1 MIAWKCRCVVVCV
14 YVCGDLLDKGEW
26 LTSQLNMKNSF
37 LLPSCAVL
45 TLRLFFPAWSF
56 LLTILQDLLH
66 ISVPAT
72 PAGLQ
77 VSTLPCIHV
86 EKTDDLGDG
95 FSSIWVRLTDIQN
108 SEHLHTHNQLTDVNN
123 QRGVH
128 RQKHRVPPKRLNSAG
143 LLHWFSL
150 LGSHWSSLMSG
161 MLSRQ
166 GGLRPQGIGDAFSQ
180 LKVFVR
186 PSSSLNSSRHQ
197 HSRQHP
203 HTVAVVLAECFFHI
217 DLSKIIRIKKKD

>member
-1 MIAWKCRCVVVCV
+1 MQVCCCVCV
-14 YVCGDLLDKGEW
+14 CLWWFVRQRRMTHKSIKHEKQFF
-26 LTSQLNMKNSF
+26 TSF
-37 LLPSCAVL
+37 LCCSYSSSL
-45 TLRLFFPAWSF
+45 FPAWSF

-180 LKVFVR
+180 SLR
-186 PSSSLNSSRHQ
+186 SSSELHRHWT
-197 HSRQHP
+197 HLDISI
-203 HTVAVVLAECFFHI
+203 AVSILI
-217 DLSKIIRIKKKD
+217 L